1 MKYILL
7 TLLAMAL
14 CFFGGRVILSFYE
27 VHRRQHGK
35 PPMERRRFTLLS
47 LLCGLLLAAAV
58 SLAYLLP
65 YAPAED
71 SALPYMED
79 SDAVTV
85 TEAEHGYYFDGPG
98 EEAAILFVPG
108 AKVDEVA
115 YAPLLH
121 RLAEG
126 GVDCYLYGPPFHMA
140 FSVSEGAAEAL
151 TAYPHD
157 RWFAV
162 GHSLGGVTASGYA
175 CEHPADFDGII
186 LLAAYPTDDVPDEL
200 AVCSIYGS
208 RDTKLDQDAYDS
220 NEDNFPDPADGGFFR
235 EFILE
240 GGNHAQFGDYGDQ
253 KGDSEATI
261 SPAEQQAQTA
271 EIILAFINGEQ

>member
-108 AKVDEVA
+108 AKVDETA
-115 YAPLLH
+115 YIPLLY
-121 RLAEG
+121 RFAEEG
-126 GVDCYLYGPPFHMA
+126 MDVCLVKMPFHLAVFGIDKADEVMA
-140 FSVSEGAAEAL
+140 GYEYESWYIG
-151 TAYPHD
+151 
-157 RWFAV
+157 
-162 GHSLGGVTASGYA
+162 GHSLGGAMGAVYA
-175 CEHPADFDGII
+175 AGHEDELRGVV
-186 LLAAYPTDDVPDEL
+186 LLAAYATKKLDDPLKEIV
-200 AVCSIYGS
+200 VYGS
-208 RDTKLDQDAYDS
+208 
-220 NEDNFPDPADGGFFR
+220 EDRVIRSGRLTEGRKFAPKKYV
-235 EFILE
+235 EHVIE
-240 GGNHAQFGDYGDQ
+240 GGNHAMFGNYGEQ
-253 KGDSEATI
+253 KGDGAGLITNN
-261 SPAEQQAQTA
+261 EQQAETVRVVMEA
-271 EIILAFINGEQ
+271 MGK